1 MWLLRWTAR
10 PRAIRSLSTVLR
22 EVKGLKGEVR
32 WRDESAARYL
42 DSRGPGLG
50 QWYLANKAR
59 IKAQARTK
67 PTAFGDPKY
76 RPVLSPDDAEHP
88 FPFPFDL
95 PSSQSDETDQPSP
108 TVDADAPP
116 PRVRSVVV
124 RCSRGRTQRT
134 SPRTGCARTATPTQE
149 DEGGGAGRRNRRHI
163 RSGGRPGQVLL
174 LQDRAPRNSAAEWN
188 RARGGQGCDLLFPYR
203 LHEKGQRM
211 GRSSRCPVPDISTA
225 TTPLNSNVVSQVFTG

>member
-1 MWLLRWTAR
+1 MEELWLCGYCGGPLVLGLSAR
-10 PRAIRSLSTVLR
+10 CRLCLR

-116 PRVRSVVV
+116 PRVRLRGRPLLTWEDAEDFAEDWMRKNGYPDARKTKAGPDGGIDVTSARAVAQVKFFSSKIALHEIQRLSGIAHAEGKDAIFFSRTGYTKKAKEWGDRHGV
-124 RCSRGRTQRT
+124 RCLTFQPRQR
-134 SPRTGCARTATPTQE
+134 R
-149 DEGGGAGRRNRRHI
+149 
-163 RSGGRPGQVLL
+163 
-174 LQDRAPRNSAAEWN
+174 
-188 RARGGQGCDLLFPYR
+188 
-203 LHEKGQRM
+203 
-211 GRSSRCPVPDISTA
+211 
-225 TTPLNSNVVSQVFTG
+225 